1 MAANKLK
8 ASYTLKVDQ
17 IFENKGWEM
26 EPDIELKLSLYNKY
40 IDRLKR
46 LPEDTRSLFLELT
59 ERFDR
64 IDLIEITSLFFE
76 AYRSIDISILN
87 ESKKIYILP
96 LVEPELSLIKSN
108 KGNNL
113 LLNIWHYIK
122 AVFFKK
128 TVDRPKN
135 KSGENIL
142 AIIEN
147 SEYRGLSN
155 SSKFIFPQNY
165 SRFKSVFNKKKDLL
179 ILVDDFIG
187 TGDTANNILKH
198 YYKSSKF
205 DSSNT
210 IILSLVS
217 LKQGIENVFKK
228 HNTKV
233 FQAQIK
239 ERAITDYYNSK
250 EEVDLNI
257 AKVKIMEDTLRCQI
271 DLSLGY
277 KESQALISIMNKCPN
292 NTLPVFW
299 HETKSIPAPFPRR
312 KIYNK

>member
-26 EPDIELKLSLYNKY
+26 EPEKELKLSLYNKY

-46 LPEDTRSLFLELT
+46 LPDDTRSLFLELT
-59 ERFDR
+59 ERFDS
-64 IDLIEITSLFFE
+64 IGLIEIASLFFK
-76 AYRSIDISILN
+76 AYENIDESILN
-87 ESKKIYILP
+87 NAKKIYILP
-96 LVEPELSLIKSN
+96 LVEPELSLKN
-108 KGNNL
+108 NKKGNNL
-113 LLNIWHYIK
+113 LMNAWYSFTAI
-122 AVFFKK
+122 FSKK
-128 TVDRPKN
+128 TIDRPKN

-155 SSKFIFPQNY
+155 SSKFIFPQSY
-165 SRFKSVFNKKKDLL
+165 SRFKSIFNKKTDLL
-179 ILVDDFIG
+179 ILVDDFVG
-187 TGDTANNILKH
+187 TGDTANNILKY

-205 DSSNT
+205 NSENT
-210 IILSLVS
+210 IILSLIS
-217 LKQGIENVFKK
+217 LKQGIENVLLKNK
-228 HNTKV
+228 TKV
-233 FQAQIK
+233 FQSQIK
-239 ERAITDYYNSK
+239 ERAISDYYNTKKEIDLNISK
-250 EEVDLNI
+250 VKMMEKTLRCEVDL
-257 AKVKIMEDTLRCQI
+257 T
-271 DLSLGY
+271 LGY
-277 KESQALISIMNKCPN
+277 KESQALISIMNKSPN

>member
-26 EPDIELKLSLYNKY
+26 EPEKELKLSLYNKY

-46 LPEDTRSLFLELT
+46 LPDDTRSLFLELT

-64 IDLIEITSLFFE
+64 IELIEITSLFFK
-76 AYRSIDISILN
+76 AYENIDNSILN
-87 ESKKIYILP
+87 NAKKIYVLP
-96 LVEPELSLIKSN
+96 LVEPEISLNKDK
-108 KGNNL
+108 KGNNCL
-113 LLNIWHYIK
+113 KNAWYFVK
-122 AVFFKK
+122 AAFSKK

-155 SSKFIFPQNY
+155 SSKFIFPQSY
-165 SRFKSVFNKKKDLL
+165 SRFKSVFNKKTDLL
-179 ILVDDFIG
+179 ILVDDFVG
-187 TGDTANNILKH
+187 TGDTANSILK
-198 YYKSSKF
+198 YYFKSSKF
-205 DSSNT
+205 KSENT

-217 LKQGIENVFKK
+217 LKQGVENVFVKNK
-228 HNTKV
+228 VKV
-233 FQAQIK
+233 FQAIVK
-239 ERAITDYYNSK
+239 ERAISDYYKTEEEIDLNISK
-250 EEVDLNI
+250 VKMMEETLRCEVDL
-257 AKVKIMEDTLRCQI
+257 T
-271 DLSLGY
+271 LGY
-277 KESQALISIMNKCPN
+277 KESQALISIMNKSPN